1 MIAVFSL
8 KLHHLTNLTH
18 PALSSKCSSDYEFLN
33 NWFHLATKVP
43 LRTVHVNGAGIFFLG
58 FYATGFQVLELFLQN
73 GFFRQTKYNP
83 LIFCSQAILRRKR
96 ILFLIMKF
104 CLTQKS
110 RTEPK
115 NGPKHAAVT
124 ISFSRS
130 EGVKRG
136 LILTDSTPIS
146 YIGADQVL
154 SHQTRGRRAAPMS
167 SSDMSGCGGPERNS
181 RHTLRFQFAC

>member
-1 MIAVFSL
+1 MRLDSRYWNCFYR
-8 KLHHLTNLTH
+8 TD
-18 PALSSKCSSDYEFLN
+18 SSDKLN
-33 NWFHLATKVP
+33 TTLSF
-43 LRTVHVNGAGIFFLG
+43 
-58 FYATGFQVLELFLQN
+58 
-73 GFFRQTKYNP
+73 
-83 LIFCSQAILRRKR
+83 FCSQAILRRKR

-104 CLTQKS
+104 CLTQIS

-124 ISFSRS
+124 ISFSKS

-146 YIGADQVL
+146 YIRADQVL